1 MNPACCT
8 GAKPETEPPLLSLS
22 ETEFMQL
29 VAFVRDR
36 YGINLEKKRELVIS
50 RLSFHI
56 HSRGYRSY
64 GEYLREV
71 TSNPDGDE
79 CQRMIDRLSTNHTYF
94 FREMEC
100 LKHFIGKALPQLVR
114 EGTNPVRIWCA
125 AASSG
130 QECYTIAMEM
140 KAALSFCSPS
150 TNFTILATDVNSEVL
165 AAGERGVY
173 PEKELANIPERH
185 RRLYTKS
192 AGSGRF
198 EIAESLRRHVV
209 WDHRNLMDPFSFPYG
224 FDAVFC
230 RNVMFYFKPET
241 REALVPKFCAVLKP
255 GGCFYVGVTES
266 VDRHRRYF
274 SYIAPSIYRKAG

>member
-1 MNPACCT
+1 MLP
-8 GAKPETEPPLLSLS
+8 LS
-22 ETEFMQL
+22 ETEFSQL
-29 VAFVRDR
+29 VAFVRGR

-56 HSRGYRSY
+56 SSRGFRSY

-100 LKHFIGKALPQLVR
+100 LKHFIGTALPQRLS
-114 EGTNPVRIWCA
+114 ESADPVRICCA

-130 QECYTIAMEM
+130 QECYTIAMELR
-140 KAALSFCSPS
+140 AALSIASPP
-150 TNFTILATDVNSEVL
+150 TDFTILATDVNREVI

-173 PEKELANIPERH
+173 PDKELANIPDRL
-185 RRLYTKS
+185 RRLCTKNVGN
-192 AGSGRF
+192 GSF
-198 EIAESLRRHVV
+198 EVTEALRSHVV
-209 WDHRNLMDPFSFPYG
+209 WKRMNLMDPFFFPYS

-230 RNVMFYFKPET
+230 RNVMFYFNPET
-241 REALVPKFCAVLKP
+241 RETLVPKFSAVLKP
-255 GGCFYVGVTES
+255 GGCFYVGLTES
-266 VDRHRRYF
+266 IDRHRHYF
-274 SYIAPSIYRKAG
+274 SYIAPSIYRKVG